1 MTNRE
6 IDHELPSSPY
16 HSHMMQRVFVRVVGF
31 SGAERHALNT
41 AFRLSQ
47 DRQSIREWSYEP
59 WVDGHSPTAPRLT
72 LIDGTSPEA
81 SEALQEVESLGGIG
95 ILWVGSISPAKAWAS
110 FQRPLKWPLVL
121 LAMDNYFTPRD
132 ELDVDLGGDTWP
144 SVLESTGAHMFP
156 EHDLRRA
163 LLAEPDNAD
172 RMYWRSKLS
181 SFGITHIDEAS
192 NVLEAK
198 DYLAPERQQ
207 RMSYDIVVIDLD
219 LTAGDPWSVLALVG
233 NSRLKLITHARMSLA
248 NRMSAKVNGAIALG
262 KPLDLTRLNALMQQ
276 LI

>member
-1 MTNRE
+1 
-6 IDHELPSSPY
+6 
-16 HSHMMQRVFVRVVGF
+16 MMQRVFVRVVGF

-47 DRQSIREWSYEP
+47 DRQSAREWSYEP
-59 WVDGHSPTAPRLT
+59 WVEGQSPAAPRLS

-81 SEALQEVESLGGIG
+81 SEALQEVETLGGIG
-95 ILWVGSISPAKAWAS
+95 IVWVGSISPAKAWAS
-110 FQRPLKWPLVL
+110 FQKPLKWPAVL
-121 LAMDNYFTPRD
+121 QAMDNYFTPRGD
-132 ELDVDLGGDTWP
+132 LDQDFGSDTWP

-156 EHDLRRA
+156 EHNLRRA

-198 DYLAPERQQ
+198 DYLSPERQQ

-219 LTAGDPWSVLALVG
+219 LPAGDPWSVLAMAG
-233 NSRLKLITHARMSLA
+233 NPRLKLLTHARISFA
-248 NRMSAKVNGAIALG
+248 HRMSAKVNGAIALG
-262 KPLDLTRLNALMQQ
+262 KPLDPSRLNALMQK
-276 LI
+276 LL

>member
-1 MTNRE
+1 
-6 IDHELPSSPY
+6 
-16 HSHMMQRVFVRVVGF
+16 MMQRVFVKVVGF

-47 DRQSIREWSYEP
+47 DRQSAREWSYEP
-59 WVDGHSPTAPRLT
+59 WVDGDSPAAPRLT

-81 SEALQEVESLGGIG
+81 SEALQEVETLGGIG

-110 FQRPLKWPLVL
+110 FQRPLKWPTVL
-121 LAMDNYFTPRD
+121 QAMDNYFTPRD

-156 EHDLRRA
+156 EHDMRRA
-163 LLAEPDNAD
+163 LLAEPDNHD
-172 RMYWRSKLS
+172 RMYWRSKLA

-198 DYLAPERQQ
+198 DHLAPERLQ
-207 RMSYDIVVIDLD
+207 RMGYDIVVIDLD
-219 LTAGDPWSVLALVG
+219 LTAGDPWGVLAMAG
-233 NSRLKLITHARMSLA
+233 NTRLKLITHNRMSFA
-248 NRMSAKVNGAIALG
+248 HRMSAKVNGAIALG
-262 KPLDLTRLNALMQQ
+262 KPLDPVRLNTLLNQ
-276 LI
+276 LV

>member
-1 MTNRE
+1 
-6 IDHELPSSPY
+6 
-16 HSHMMQRVFVRVVGF
+16 MMQRVFVKVVGF

-47 DRQSIREWSYEP
+47 DRQSAREWSYEP
-59 WVDGHSPTAPRLT
+59 WVDGDSPAAPRLT

-81 SEALQEVESLGGIG
+81 SEALQEVETLGGIG

-110 FQRPLKWPLVL
+110 FQRPLKWPTVL
-121 LAMDNYFTPRD
+121 QAMDNYFTPRSD
-132 ELDVDLGGDTWP
+132 LDVDFGSDTWP

-156 EHDLRRA
+156 EHDMRRA

-172 RMYWRSKLS
+172 RMYWRSKLA

-198 DYLAPERQQ
+198 DFLSPERLQ
-207 RMSYDIVVIDLD
+207 RMGYDIVVIDLD
-219 LTAGDPWSVLALVG
+219 LTAGDPWGVLAMAG
-233 NSRLKLITHARMSLA
+233 NTRLKLITHNRMSFA
-248 NRMSAKVNGAIALG
+248 HRMSAKVNGAIALG
-262 KPLDLTRLNALMQQ
+262 KPLDPVRLNTLLNQ
-276 LI
+276 LV